1 MTAGVLLAVG
11 HGALLQAGAALPG
24 LAGVPLVGALL
35 GGASPSPSPSPSTIE
50 IPPEDQTSP
59 GFLGFVVT
67 FGVAVAVILLGF
79 SLVRHLRV
87 VERNGRRLE
96 AEEAAADEAAADE
109 AGSATT
115 GTGHVAP
122 RDGLPHDARATDD
135 PSRDER

>member
-35 GGASPSPSPSPSTIE
+35 GGASPSPSPSPSAIE

-96 AEEAAADEAAADE
+96 AEEAAADEA
-109 AGSATT
+109 GSATT